1 MRRKNLKRENFMIQ
15 KRLYNNR
22 KRGRNRN
29 FRKLQHKKQNNQLN
43 HRKSLKK
50 NKLPQLL
57 QSLKN
62 KKIMI

>member
-1 MRRKNLKRENFMIQ
+1 MIQ